1 MTTTLLIY
9 DVPDDALRYR
19 VAEACLDYG
28 LARIQYSAFLGRLNH
43 NRQQEILQRLRRL
56 VGQKPARIQMV
67 PVCEK
72 DLRLMKEVV
81 TAGYTVDR

>member
-1 MTTTLLIY
+1 MTTLLIY

-28 LARIQYSAFLGRLNH
+28 LRRVQYSAFVGELSR
-43 NRQQEILQRLRRL
+43 NRQEEVLLRLRRL
-56 VGQKPARIQMV
+56 IGARPARVQLV

-72 DLRLMKEVV
+72 DLRLMKVLV
-81 TAGYTVDR
+81 TSGYVLPR

>member
-1 MTTTLLIY
+1 MTTLLIY

-28 LARIQYSAFLGRLNH
+28 LRRVQYSAFVGELSR
-43 NRQQEILQRLRRL
+43 NRQQEILLRIRRL
-56 VGQKPARIQMV
+56 LGSRPARVQLV

-81 TAGYTVDR
+81 TAGYVIAS